1 MQFSIQREALLKPLQ
16 QVVGVVERRQ
26 TLPVLAN
33 LLVRVADGKVSFT
46 GTDLEVEMIAT
57 TEAEKLADGE
67 ITIPARKLFDIVRAL
82 PDGARIELKLNG
94 DRIALNAGR
103 SRFTLATLPA
113 TEFPT
118 IDEIELVERVSLPE
132 EVLRDLMEHTSFAM
146 ANQDVRYY
154 LNGMLLDLQEHTL
167 RCVATD
173 GHRLAL
179 KETQLESSVSTR
191 RQIIIPRKGVNEL
204 VGLFE
209 TGDGQVELEFG
220 RNHLRVRRGDVVFTS
235 KLIDGRFPDYE
246 AVIPLGADKKAV
258 LDREV
263 LRGALQRAAI
273 LSNEKYRGV
282 KLELSPGKLRIVAHN
297 PEQEEAVE
305 ELEADTVVSDLA
317 VGFNVGYLLDA
328 LSALRGDKARLN
340 LRDAQSSCLVQ
351 EDESDQARHVIIQLM
366 STGSGLAWS
375 AGAVERRSGVLIS
388 GCRTDAP

>member
-1 MQFSIQREALLKPLQ
+1 MRFSIQREALLRRLQ

-33 LLVRVADGKVSFT
+33 LLVTVDAQGVALT
-46 GTDLEVEMIAT
+46 GTDLEVEMVAR
-57 TEAEKLADGE
+57 TEAEGLDPGE
-67 ITIPARKLFDIVRAL
+67 ITVPARKLFDIVRAL
-82 PDGARIELKLNG
+82 PDGVKIKFEQTGERAVVS
-94 DRIALNAGR
+94 AGR

-113 TEFPT
+113 TEFPV
-118 IDEIELVERVSLPE
+118 IENIELVERVSLPE
-132 EVLRDLMEHTSFAM
+132 ATLKSLMERTSFAM
-146 ANQDVRYY
+146 AHQDVRYY
-154 LNGMLLDLQEHTL
+154 LNGMLLDLREHSL

-179 KETQLESSVSTR
+179 AETKLDSKISSA
-191 RQIIIPRKGVNEL
+191 RQIIVPRKGVVEL
-204 VGLFE
+204 QGLFE
-209 TGDGQVELEFG
+209 TGEGMVELEFG
-220 RNHLRVRRGDVVFTS
+220 RNHLRVRRGGVTFTS

-246 AVIPLGADKKAV
+246 AVIPLGADKTAT

-305 ELEADTVVSDLA
+305 EVEADTHVSDLD
-317 VGFNVGYLLDA
+317 VGFYVGYLLDA
-328 LSALRGDKARLN
+328 LAALKGERARLN

-351 EDESDQARHVIIQLM
+351 EDDSEQSRHVIMPLR
-366 STGSGLAWS
+366 L
-375 AGAVERRSGVLIS
+375 
-388 GCRTDAP
+388 

>member
-1 MQFSIQREALLKPLQ
+1 MQFSIQREVLLKPLQ

-33 LLVRVADGKVSFT
+33 LLVKADGDQVSFT
-46 GTDLEVEMIAT
+46 GTDLEVEMVAT
-57 TEAEKLADGE
+57 TAAEAVQNGE
-67 ITIPARKLFDIVRAL
+67 VTIPARKLFDIVRAL
-82 PDGARIELKLNG
+82 PDGSKIDVKQNG
-94 DRIALNAGR
+94 ERIALNAGR
-103 SRFTLATLPA
+103 SRFTLATLPS

-118 IDEIELVERVSLPE
+118 IDEIELLERVSLPE
-132 EVLRDLMEHTSFAM
+132 DVLRELMERTAFAM

-209 TGDGQVELEFG
+209 TGEGQVELEFG
-220 RNHLRVRRGDVVFTS
+220 RNHLRVRRGGVVFTS

-246 AVIPLGADKKAV
+246 SVIPLGADKTATIER
-258 LDREV
+258 DV

-282 KLELSPGKLRIVAHN
+282 KLELSPGKMRIVAHN

-305 ELEADTVVSDLA
+305 EVEAETSVSDLA
-317 VGFNVGYLLDA
+317 VGFNVGYLMDA
-328 LSALRGDKARLN
+328 LSALRGDKVRLN
-340 LRDAQSSCLVQ
+340 LRDAQSSCLLQ
-351 EDESDQARHVIIQLM
+351 EEGNDEARHVIMPLR
-366 STGSGLAWS
+366 L
-375 AGAVERRSGVLIS
+375 
-388 GCRTDAP
+388 

>member
-33 LLVRVADGKVSFT
+33 LLVKVADGKLSLT
-46 GTDLEVEMIAT
+46 GTDLEVEMMAT
-57 TEAEKLADGE
+57 ALAEKLVDGE
-67 ITIPARKLFDIVRAL
+67 VTIPARKLFDIVRAL

-94 DRIALNAGR
+94 DRVALSAGR
-103 SRFTLATLPA
+103 SRFTLTTLPA
-113 TEFPT
+113 SEFPT
-118 IDEIELVERVSLPE
+118 VDEIELVEKVSLPE
-132 EVLRDLMEHTSFAM
+132 EVLRDLMERTSFAM

-173 GHRLAL
+173 GHRLAM
-179 KETQLESSVSTR
+179 KETQLPNAVTTR

-204 VGLFE
+204 VGLLE
-209 TGDGQVELEFG
+209 SGEGQVELEFG

-246 AVIPLGADKKAV
+246 AVIPLGADKTAT
-258 LDREV
+258 LDRDV

-282 KLELSPGKLRIVAHN
+282 RLELSPGKLRIVAHN

-305 ELEADTVVSDLA
+305 EVEADTHVSDLA

-328 LSALRGDKARLN
+328 LAALRGDKARLS

-351 EDESDQARHVIIQLM
+351 ENDSEHARHVIMPLR
-366 STGSGLAWS
+366 L
-375 AGAVERRSGVLIS
+375 
-388 GCRTDAP
+388 

>member
-33 LLVRVADGKVSFT
+33 LLVKVAGDQVSLT

-57 TEAEKLADGE
+57 TAVDKPTDGE
-67 ITIPARKLFDIVRAL
+67 TTIPARKLFDIVRAL
-82 PDGARIELKLNG
+82 PDGVTVDFKQNG
-94 DRIALNAGR
+94 ERIAVSAGR
-103 SRFTLATLPA
+103 SRFTLTTLGA
-113 TEFPT
+113 SEFPL
-118 IDEIELVERVSLPE
+118 IESIELVEKVSLPE
-132 EVLRDLMEHTSFAM
+132 EVLRDLMERTSFAM

-154 LNGMLLDLQEHTL
+154 LNGMLLDLQEHSL

-173 GHRLAL
+173 GHRLAM
-179 KETQLESSVSTR
+179 KETKLATTVSAR

-204 VGLFE
+204 VGLLE
-209 TGDGQVELEFG
+209 PGEGEVELEFG
-220 RNHLRVRRGDVVFTS
+220 RNHLRVHRGGVTFTS

-246 AVIPLGADKKAV
+246 AVIPLGADKIAV

-282 KLELSPGKLRIVAHN
+282 KLELSPGKLRLVAHN

-305 ELEADTVVSDLA
+305 EVEADTHVDDLS

-328 LSALRGDKARLN
+328 LGALRGERVKLS
-340 LRDAQSSCLVQ
+340 LRDAQSSCLIQ
-351 EDESDQARHVIIQLM
+351 ENDNEEARHVVMPLR
-366 STGSGLAWS
+366 L
-375 AGAVERRSGVLIS
+375 
-388 GCRTDAP
+388 

>member
-33 LLVRVADGKVSFT
+33 VLAKVAATRLSLSA
-46 GTDLEVEMIAT
+46 TDLEVEMVAS
-57 TEAEKLADGE
+57 ANVEKPDDGE
-67 ITIPARKLFDIVRAL
+67 VTIPARKLFDIVRAL
-82 PDGARIELKLNG
+82 PDGVRIDLKLNG
-94 DRIALNAGR
+94 DRVALSAGR
-103 SRFTLATLPA
+103 SRFTLTTLPA
-113 TEFPT
+113 SEFPT
-118 IDEIELVERVSLPE
+118 IDDIDLVEKVSLPE
-132 EVLRDLMEHTSFAM
+132 EALRDLMERTAFAM

-173 GHRLAL
+173 GHRLAM
-179 KETQLESSVSTR
+179 KETQLQTTVTTR
-191 RQIIIPRKGVNEL
+191 RQIIIPRKGVTEL
-204 VGLFE
+204 VGLLE
-209 TGDGQVELEFG
+209 TGDGVVELEFG
-220 RNHLRVRRGDVVFTS
+220 RNHLRVRRGDVMFTT

-246 AVIPLGADKKAV
+246 AVIPLGADKNAV

-282 KLELSPGKLRIVAHN
+282 RLELSPGKLRIVAHN

-305 ELEADTVVSDLA
+305 EVEADTQVTDLA

-328 LSALRGDKARLN
+328 LSALRGDRARLS

-351 EDESDQARHVIIQLM
+351 EQDNEQARHVIMPLR
-366 STGSGLAWS
+366 L
-375 AGAVERRSGVLIS
+375 
-388 GCRTDAP
+388 